1 MPNKD
6 TNNILFRA
14 QIGEYMV
21 VGNIEFSTLYDDILN
36 LLFWASYIYIIYIR
50 QRHQK

>member
-21 VGNIEFSTLYDDILN
+21 VGNIEISTLYDDILN
-36 LLFWASYIYIIYIR
+36 LLFWASYKYIYIR
-50 QRHQK
+50 QRRQK